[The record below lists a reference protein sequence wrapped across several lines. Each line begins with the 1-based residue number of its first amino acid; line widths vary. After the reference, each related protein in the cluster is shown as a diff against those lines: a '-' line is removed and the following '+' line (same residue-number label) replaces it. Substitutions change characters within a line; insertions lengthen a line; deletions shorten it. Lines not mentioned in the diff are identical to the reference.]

1 MSITFGIGHNTI
13 RSYRRLAYTPWHAIA
28 EFVDNSSQAYFNNR
42 SVLDDQLKEDGENLI
57 VSISYD
63 REKGLMTIYDNSIG
77 MNLEELERALQVGIP
92 PANTTGRSKYGMGM
106 KTAACWMGNFWTVE
120 TKKLGETRAY
130 KVPIDVEAIADGESE
145 LTHEEFLKPA
155 HMHYTL
161 ISIADHN
168 RWFHGRTLGKIKEY
182 LASMYREDFRSGIM
196 TLQWQ
201 GQTLSW
207 DEIDDR
213 LLRDRSGKQ
222 YKMPFEFDVNGK
234 HVSGW
239 AGVLAQGGRA
249 YAGFSIIHSGRVVKG
264 YPDSWRPER
273 IYGAG
278 GGRNDLINQRLVGE
292 IHLDAFDVSHTKDDI
307 LWYGDEED
315 QVERELQAK
324 IKDYI
329 EAARSTRTTKEGPS
343 GPSEAEIDA
352 ALAEVKEELLSK
364 EMIDQIQILAVPS
377 PDDIRSSNKAIAD
390 EIVQGEPDFTAHIG
404 DQLKVSVFVEASMS
418 ANDPYVI
425 YETASA
431 DSVCIII
438 NQNHPHF
445 QQIEGAEGVAN
456 YFRHCIYDGI
466 AEWQAGKRIG
476 KLDPDTVKTIKDG
489 LLRVALKIVEDAD

>member
-13 RSYRRLAYTPWHAIA
+13 RSYKRLAYTPWHAIA
-28 EFVDNSSQAYFNNR
+28 EFVDNSSQAYFNNKDT
-42 SVLDDQLKEDGENLI
+42 LDQQFAEDGEKLT

-63 REKGLMTIYDNSIG
+63 SDKGLLTIYDTSIG
-77 MNLEELERALQVGIP
+77 MNLEELERALQVGIS
-92 PANTTGRSKYGMGM
+92 PADTSGRSKYGMGM

-130 KVPIDVEAIADGESE
+130 KVPVGVEEIADGDSE
-145 LTHEEFLKPA
+145 LLHEEFLKPA
-155 HMHYTL
+155 HLHYTL

-168 RWFHGRTLGKIKEY
+168 RKFHGRTLGKIKEY
-182 LASMYREDFRSGIM
+182 LASMYREDFRSGVM
-196 TLQWQ
+196 ELQWQ

-207 DEIDDR
+207 DEIDNRLMHDR
-213 LLRDRSGKQ
+213 LGKL
-222 YKMPFEFDVNGK
+222 YKMPFDFEVNGK
-234 HVSGW
+234 RVSGL
-239 AGVLAQGGRA
+239 AGVLGQGGRA

-292 IHLDAFDVSHTKDDI
+292 IHLDDFDVSHTKDDI
-307 LWYGDEED
+307 LWFGEEEEL
-315 QVERELQAK
+315 VERELQAK

-329 EAARSTRTTKEGPS
+329 EAARSTRTTQEGPK

-352 ALAEVKEELLSK
+352 ALAELKEELLSK
-364 EMIDQIQILAVPS
+364 EMIDQIQILTVPS
-377 PDDIRSSNKAIAD
+377 PEDIRSSHHAIAQ
-390 EIVQGEPDFTAHIG
+390 EVIQSEPDFTAQVG
-404 DQLKVSVFVEASMS
+404 DQLRVSVFVEPSMS

-425 YETASA
+425 YETASE

-445 QQIEGAEGVAN
+445 RQIEGAEGVAN
-456 YFRHCIYDGI
+456 YFRHCIYDAI
-466 AEWQAGKRIG
+466 AEWQTAKRIG
-476 KLDPDTVKTIKDG
+476 TIDPDTVKTIKDG
-489 LLRVALKIVEDAD
+489 LLRVALHILETAD